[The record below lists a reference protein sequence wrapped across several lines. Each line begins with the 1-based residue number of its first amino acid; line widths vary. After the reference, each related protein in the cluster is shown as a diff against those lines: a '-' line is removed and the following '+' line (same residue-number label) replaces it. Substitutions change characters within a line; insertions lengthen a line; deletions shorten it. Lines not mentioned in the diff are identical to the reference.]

1 MFGGSVP
8 GCNSLGDGNC
18 PYATGREIPW
28 ETKSPARCTRAH
40 VELLGVDRPLYR
52 RIESAVTMDCGCGCS
67 CHVISE
73 STYKPSRVPMV
84 ACGAVYAPRTSVG
97 LIRSIRPG
105 FSPTRLVT

>member
-1 MFGGSVP
+1 MCGGSVP
-8 GCNSLGDGNC
+8 GCDSLGDGNC
-18 PYATGREIPW
+18 PVCHGQGDTLGDEISGTLP
-28 ETKSPARCTRAH
+28 RAH

-52 RIESAVTMDCGCGCS
+52 RIESAVTMDCGCCCS